1 MSVHACL
8 NNVEHL
14 FHLNDE
20 GSRKAGN
27 LARRSA
33 GQVDRNGSDAEAEAD
48 VPRISAEKVR
58 SVIRARRHRS
68 QYFSEQLFADP
79 AWDILLDLLAAE
91 VAQHRV
97 SVSSLCVAAAVP
109 ATTALRWMKVLVE
122 KGMIVRREDPHDARR
137 TWVELAPPTSLQ
149 LRRYFAHSVAS
160 NAI

>member
-1 MSVHACL
+1 MSLQACF

-14 FHLNDE
+14 FHLSSED
-20 GSRKAGN
+20 SRRAETPS
-27 LARRSA
+27 RRST
-33 GQVDRNGSDAEAEAD
+33 GKVDLSGLDDVAEAEG
-48 VPRISAEKVR
+48 PRISAEKVR
-58 SVIRARRHRS
+58 SVIRARRLRAH
-68 QYFSEQLFADP
+68 YFSEQLFADP

-122 KGMIVRREDPHDARR
+122 KGMIVRRNDPYDARR

-149 LRRYFAHSVAS
+149 LRRYFADSVLPA
-160 NAI
+160 AI